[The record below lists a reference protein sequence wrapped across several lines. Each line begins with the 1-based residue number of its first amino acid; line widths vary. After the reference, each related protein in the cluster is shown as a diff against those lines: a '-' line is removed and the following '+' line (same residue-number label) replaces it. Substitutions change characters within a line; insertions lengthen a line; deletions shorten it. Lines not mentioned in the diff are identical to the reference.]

1 VNQRA
6 GGSPLDRGLEAGYRR
21 LARPV
26 LFRQGGGDAETAHRR
41 TLAMLAWS
49 ARHGWSAA
57 AAQRVLAAD
66 PLSRNVFGLDFPS
79 PVGVAAGLD
88 KDGVALPA
96 WSMLGFGFVELG
108 TVTAVP
114 QRGSPR
120 PRVFRLAESA
130 AVINRMGFP
139 NAGAAALAHRLTSLP
154 DVGIPV
160 GISLGKSAITPVDR
174 AVPDYL
180 TSFRAVEPHADYIAI
195 NVSSPNTVG
204 LRGLQDRGPLDELL
218 AALVAEAG
226 RLARPTR
233 RRGRPVPVL
242 VKIAPDL
249 TDGAI
254 ADVLEVCENRGAAG
268 LIAVN
273 TTTGRGGLTPS
284 DLARGTERGG
294 LSGAPLFP
302 RALEVVRFVTG
313 RTGLPVIGVGGI
325 STPEDGLAMLDAGAS
340 LIQLYTG
347 LIYAGPGLVRD
358 LNRAI
363 AGQSGDGAPDA
374 SSVER
379 SDDAPEDTANLGPRN
394 PAASGTLEQ

>member
-1 VNQRA
+1 MTQRA
-6 GGSPLDRGLEAGYRR
+6 GGPLDRGLEAGYRR

-57 AAQRVLAAD
+57 ATQRVLAAE
-66 PLSRNVFGLDFPS
+66 PLSRCVFGIDFPS

-88 KDGVALPA
+88 KDGIAVPA
-96 WSMLGFGFVELG
+96 WAMLGFGFVELG

-114 QRGSPR
+114 QRGNPR
-120 PRVFRLAESA
+120 PRVFRLTESG

-139 NAGAAALAHRLTSLP
+139 NAGAAALAHRLSSLP
-154 DVGIPV
+154 DVGIPL
-160 GISLGKSAITPVDR
+160 GISLGKSAITPVEA

-180 TSFRAVEPHADYIAI
+180 TSFRAVEPHADYVAV
-195 NVSSPNTVG
+195 NVSSPNTAG

-218 AALVAEAG
+218 AALVAEAR
-226 RLARPTR
+226 RLAHPAR
-233 RRGRPVPVL
+233 RGGRPVPVL

-254 ADVLEVCENRGAAG
+254 DDVLEVCENRGVAG

-273 TTTGRGGLTPS
+273 TTVARIGLTAS
-284 DLARGTERGG
+284 DIGRGTERGG

-302 RALEVVRFVTG
+302 RALEVVRFATG
-313 RTGLPVIGVGGI
+313 RTSLPVIGVGGI

-363 AGQSGDGAPDA
+363 SGPPDEPGSDHTPGGGADDPDT
-374 SSVER
+374 EH
-379 SDDAPEDTANLGPRN
+379 TADPGSAN
-394 PAASGTLEQ
+394 PSTSGTLEP